1 MMLCSVCCSATP
13 ILLCLRWTSGSLSQ
27 GNVVW
32 DEDLPVEVEIDT
44 LGPFEE
50 LDHDLGVLGGGLQ
63 DVFLGPIV
71 QDQLHRESP
80 VFPTTVFGPR
90 DLHVRDLA
98 DPDRL
103 LGVLL
108 RHLISLLPRD
118 RQLSPTFVPAADAFK
133 LAGPLTRLSCPGRS
147 ARRRGLS
154 RT

>member
-13 ILLCLRWTSGSLSQ
+13 ILLCLRGTSGSLSQ

-71 QDQLHRESP
+71 QDQLHRERTI
-80 VFPTTVFGPR
+80 FPATVFGPR
-90 DLHVRDLA
+90 GLHIRNLA
-98 DPDRL
+98 HPDRL

-108 RHLISLLPRD
+108 RHLLSLLSRD
-118 RQLSPTFVPAADAFK
+118 RLLLCPTVCA
-133 LAGPLTRLSCPGRS
+133 RS
-147 ARRRGLS
+147 GGV
-154 RT
+154 